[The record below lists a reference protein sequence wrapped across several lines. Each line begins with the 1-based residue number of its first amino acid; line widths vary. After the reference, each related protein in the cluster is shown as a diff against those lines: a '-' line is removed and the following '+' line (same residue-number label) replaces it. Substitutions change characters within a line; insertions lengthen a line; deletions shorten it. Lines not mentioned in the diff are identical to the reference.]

1 MHKLNLLIILL
12 LSLGQSVQAQEGPA
26 PKQAFKAPN
35 GKEYPAHWGQPPLR
49 QTRDLRVL
57 PGGYGRGSGT
67 LARWIQK
74 NLELDLKD
82 PSRETKK
89 NKTGAKGKE
98 IQQLRKEIARM
109 KDFMSRAKFTPKGAA
124 DYKARL
130 IKKEDQLAGL
140 TKSKDGDPKKN
151 TPGAKNVPT
160 FAEWVKGGKKI
171 PEGMVFT
178 GGSPWFNERTG
189 GNRSAEEVY
198 RMIFNKP
205 PKK

>member
-49 QTRDLRVL
+49 QTRDLRDL

-82 PSRETKK
+82 PSRETKT
-89 NKTGAKGKE
+89 NKT
-98 IQQLRKEIARM
+98 
-109 KDFMSRAKFTPKGAA
+109 
-124 DYKARL
+124 
-130 IKKEDQLAGL
+130 
-140 TKSKDGDPKKN
+140 N
-151 TPGAKNVPT
+151 T
-160 FAEWVKGGKKI
+160 
-171 PEGMVFT
+171 M
-178 GGSPWFNERTG
+178 
-189 GNRSAEEVY
+189 RSL
-198 RMIFNKP
+198 MNQN
-205 PKK
+205 